1 MVWSSLHSSHSF
13 INPLPFLSCV
23 GKNLSLIFF
32 FFSRTFL
39 LFSRRFVNSNTYFFL
54 LFSLPFFS
62 TSGLS
67 RRAFWRVIPLEKLPI
82 DSIVIQEP
90 VLIGSKSN
98 LRSYVFEKMNEPMN
112 EDSHQNFPLWNITLV
127 RTSFN
132 NQVIL
137 IIRVHQ
143 SVCDGI
149 GLLSTLIEQLADQAP
164 PSTTTFIR
172 TCQGTMTATNC
183 E

>member
-1 MVWSSLHSSHSF
+1 M
-13 INPLPFLSCV
+13 
-23 GKNLSLIFF
+23 
-32 FFSRTFL
+32 
-39 LFSRRFVNSNTYFFL
+39 
-54 LFSLPFFS
+54 
-62 TSGLS
+62 
-67 RRAFWRVIPLEKLPI
+67 EKLPI

-98 LRSYVFEKMNEPMN
+98 LRSYVFEKMNERMN
-112 EDSHQNFPLWNITLV
+112 EDSHPNVPLWNITLV

-137 IIRVHQ
+137 IVRVHQ

>member
-1 MVWSSLHSSHSF
+1 MVWSSLHSSHSLSF
-13 INPLPFLSCV
+13 ICHFFLPGKSLFLIS
-23 GKNLSLIFF
+23 F
-32 FFSRTFL
+32 
-39 LFSRRFVNSNTYFFL
+39 FSRRFVNSNTYFFL
-54 LFSLPFFS
+54 LLSPPFLS

-98 LRSYVFEKMNEPMN
+98 LRSYVFEKMNERMN
-112 EDSHQNFPLWNITLV
+112 EDSHPNVPLWNITLV

-137 IIRVHQ
+137 IVRVHQ